1 LFNLSEFPHSSLYF
15 ESKRTLTN
23 IAGVPVLRF
32 LKLHRA
38 YVILGTLSSNPILD
52 LKSIVMSQNV
62 SNLLMSAGFRSKE
75 GGRGI

>member
-1 LFNLSEFPHSSLYF
+1 LFNLSGYPHSSLYF

-23 IAGVPVLRF
+23 IPGVPLLRF
-32 LKLHRA
+32 LKLHQA
-38 YVILGTLSSNPILD
+38 SVLLGTLSSNPILD
-52 LKSIVMSQNV
+52 FKSVVTSQNS